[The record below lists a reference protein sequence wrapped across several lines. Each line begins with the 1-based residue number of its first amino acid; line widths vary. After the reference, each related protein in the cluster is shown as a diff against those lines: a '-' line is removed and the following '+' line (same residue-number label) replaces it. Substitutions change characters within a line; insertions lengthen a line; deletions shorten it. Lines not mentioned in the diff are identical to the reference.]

1 MGRWLLGFLS
11 LLSLTAA
18 AQTGGG
24 LYVAGG
30 GFDFA
35 RTAGRAIAQNP
46 NSRFFFLVTG
56 DALRYLALTAP
67 PDMVDVRNSVA
78 RSDVVF
84 LVCRRDVDAGPY
96 GLGDLVPG
104 VVPVRGWPTPDSPP
118 LIRNYY
124 PDEDPGTLPGAADTL
139 RRLRATCS

>member
-1 MGRWLLGFLS
+1 MGRWLFG
-11 LLSLTAA
+11 LLSVLGLTAA
-18 AQTGGG
+18 AHASGG

-35 RTAGRAIAQNP
+35 RTADRAIAQNP
-46 NSRFFFLVTG
+46 NSRFFLLATG
-56 DALRYLALTAP
+56 EAVRYLALTAP
-67 PDMVDVRNSVA
+67 QEMVDVRNRVA

-84 LVCRRDVDAGPY
+84 LVCRREIEAGPY

-104 VVPVRGWPTPDSPP
+104 VIPVRGWPTPDSPP

-124 PDEDPGTLPGAADTL
+124 PDEDPATLPTAADSL